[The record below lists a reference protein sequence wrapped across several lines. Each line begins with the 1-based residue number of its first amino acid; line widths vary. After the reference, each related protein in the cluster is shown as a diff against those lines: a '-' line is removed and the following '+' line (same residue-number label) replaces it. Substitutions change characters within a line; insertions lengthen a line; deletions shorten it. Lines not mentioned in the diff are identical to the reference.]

1 MKKVDFGKLNKVP
14 YMKNFSDNPKFQ
26 EWVNEY
32 IDFWESQ
39 TPEALDSVAL
49 IRAVECTN
57 GCVQYAF
64 RDGEEWA
71 LSLEQTRLC
80 MKTSMGFIK
89 SKKLELPDG
98 RVIECDPSV
107 TEALNFVRDI
117 YIEGFKN
124 GNDEKVMQFYA
135 QSVAQFYVLGRDR
148 LTKQLDFVSENLG
161 QVFGEDFLNHGRNY
175 IFAYL
180 GALENEL

>member
-1 MKKVDFGKLNKVP
+1 LKVDFEKLNKIP

-26 EWVNEY
+26 EWVDEY
-32 IDFWESQ
+32 IDFWSRQ
-39 TPEALDSVAL
+39 TSEGLDSVAL

-64 RDGEEWA
+64 RDEEEWA
-71 LSLEQTRLC
+71 LGLEQTRLC

-89 SKKLELPDG
+89 SKKLELSDG
-98 RVIECDPSV
+98 RVIECDPSIID
-107 TEALNFVRDI
+107 ALNFVRDI

-124 GNDEKVMQFYA
+124 NNEEKVMQFYA
-135 QSVAQFYVLGRDR
+135 QSVAQFYVLGRER
-148 LTKQLDFVSENLG
+148 LTKQLDFVSENLKE
-161 QVFGEDFLNHGRNY
+161 VFGEDFLQRGRNY

-180 GALENEL
+180 NVLE

>member
-1 MKKVDFGKLNKVP
+1 MTTVNFENLNKVP
-14 YMKNFSDNPKFQ
+14 YMNNYSGNPQFQ
-26 EWVNEY
+26 EWVIEY
-32 IDFWESQ
+32 IDFWSQQ

-64 RDGEEWA
+64 RDEEDWA
-71 LSLEQTRLC
+71 LDLEQTRLC

-107 TEALNFVRDI
+107 IDALNFVRDI
-117 YIEGFKN
+117 YIRGFKN
-124 GNDEKVMQFYA
+124 GDDDAVMQFYA
-135 QSVAQFYVLGRDR
+135 QSLAQFYVLGRER
-148 LTKQLDFVSENLG
+148 LEKWLDFVAENLHD
-161 QVFGEDFLNHGRNY
+161 VFGDFFLNAGRNY
-175 IFAYL
+175 IMRYL
-180 GALENEL
+180 EVLE

>member
-1 MKKVDFGKLNKVP
+1 MTKVNFENLNKVP
-14 YMKNFSDNPKFQ
+14 YMNNYSGNPKFQ

-32 IDFWESQ
+32 VEFWSKQ

-64 RDGEEWA
+64 RDEEDWA
-71 LSLEQTRLC
+71 LDLEQTRLC

-107 TEALNFVRDI
+107 IDALNTVRDI
-117 YIEGFKN
+117 YVEGFKN
-124 GNDEKVMQFYA
+124 GNDEKVMEFYA
-135 QSVAQFYVLGRDR
+135 QSVAQFCVLGKER
-148 LTKQLDFVSENLG
+148 LEKWLDFVAENLHH
-161 QVFGEDFLNHGRNY
+161 VFGDFFLVAGRNY
-175 IFAYL
+175 IMGYL
-180 GALENEL
+180 AALEQ